1 MCRLYANTVAFYVRD
16 LSILRHGY
24 PEGVLE
30 LIPCRCQET
39 ITLSLQE
46 GCDKGVKICVIES

>member
-30 LIPCRCQET
+30 LIPCGY
-39 ITLSLQE
+39 E
-46 GCDKGVKICVIES
+46 GQLCNAFWNSTCHVVANNK